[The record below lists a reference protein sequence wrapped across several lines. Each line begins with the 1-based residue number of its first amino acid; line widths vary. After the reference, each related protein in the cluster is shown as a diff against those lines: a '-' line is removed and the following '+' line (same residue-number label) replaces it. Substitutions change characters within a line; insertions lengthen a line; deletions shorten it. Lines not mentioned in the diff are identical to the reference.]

1 MPFKFYK
8 TFEHDNVA
16 DGTTVSNSW
25 TAEENY
31 IIKRIH
37 IIRKDG
43 ASLTKSTFYFKIGD
57 RVFTREIVPANIF
70 RERVDISPEINIT
83 FSKSEKLDY
92 IFKNQEGTAISIFI
106 VFEVHTA

>member
-1 MPFKFYK
+1 MPFKFFK
-8 TFEHDNVA
+8 TFEHDSIANNSTI
-16 DGTTVSNSW
+16 GNSW
-25 TAEENY
+25 TAEDNY
-31 IIKRIH
+31 IIKRIY

-70 RERVDISPEINIT
+70 RERADISPELNIP
-83 FSKSEKLDY
+83 FNKSEKLDY
-92 IFKNQEGTAISIFI
+92 NFNNQEGTTISIFV